1 MFSFDYFDCY
11 ESYISLRVKIDSMT
25 YEGDSI
31 IIISILE
38 FKMLYY
44 NAE

>member
-1 MFSFDYFDCY
+1 MFSFDCY

-25 YEGDSI
+25 YEGDCNN
-31 IIISILE
+31 IIISIFE

-44 NAE
+44 NAT